1 MAFFPVDRDN
11 RIMKIILLLFAV
23 IVLVFALLVMM
34 IRFHDKFVHWQ
45 FWRRVEKHQHE
56 AGERFSTELHKPD
69 WALLRQH
76 LKRDVPQRLK
86 DAYANAA
93 FIAKEHHFR
102 GQSLLFVPINEKSV
116 ALFER
121 YFTFAELG
129 EDPLFLKPGRDEHDA
144 VYQLPSNDDPDD
156 VFEEISPDIKEFLNE
171 LGFTGGLN
179 QRD

>member
-1 MAFFPVDRDN
+1 MLQAVTVNPKIWRFFRLTVT
-11 RIMKIILLLFAV
+11 IASAGFG
-23 IVLVFALLVMM
+23 
-34 IRFHDKFVHWQ
+34 Q
-45 FWRRVEKHQHE
+45 FSRMTKEI
-56 AGERFSTELHKPD
+56 AASNSS
-69 WALLRQH
+69 
-76 LKRDVPQRLK
+76 
-86 DAYANAA
+86 YANTA
-93 FIAKEHHFR
+93 FLAKEHHFR

-156 VFEEISPDIKEFLNE
+156 VFEEISPDIKGFLNE
-171 LGFTGGLN
+171 PGFTGGLN